1 MTFLFWGP
9 KFFWPSAVPEDYHVQ
24 DLEINCCFYYGTM
37 LCAYII
43 WKGTRQTVAAS
54 LFRLIL
60 ELICVCLTHF
70 LIFVQKMIADIWPKL
85 NICSN
90 LMYVLTF
97 LQWRFYTSLKLPSQI
112 VISNWS
118 WNKSF
123 ESKITHQGA
132 LTKKQLDDREFQFIY
147 ICSLLINTIF
157 KEIKWFE
164 IAVFYT

>member
-1 MTFLFWGP
+1 MECRNLEDHFNKIYCYHAKIPISGS
-9 KFFWPSAVPEDYHVQ
+9 SAVTEDYHVQ

-90 LMYVLTF
+90 LMYVLTS
-97 LQWRFYTSLKLPSQI
+97 LQRRFCTSLKLPSQI
-112 VISNWS
+112 VII
-118 WNKSF
+118 
-123 ESKITHQGA
+123 EVG
-132 LTKKQLDDREFQFIY
+132 
-147 ICSLLINTIF
+147 
-157 KEIKWFE
+157 IKGLKLR
-164 IAVFYT
+164 

>member
-1 MTFLFWGP
+1 MDWFLHSNITFKLCVSFLCPPPSQG
-9 KFFWPSAVPEDYHVQ
+9 FGPSAVPEDYHVQ

-43 WKGTRQTVAAS
+43 WKGTRQTEAAS

-90 LMYVLTF
+90 LMYVLTS
-97 LQWRFYTSLKLPSQI
+97 LQWRFCTSLKLPSQI
-112 VISNWS
+112 VII
-118 WNKSF
+118 
-123 ESKITHQGA
+123 EVG
-132 LTKKQLDDREFQFIY
+132 
-147 ICSLLINTIF
+147 
-157 KEIKWFE
+157 IKGLKLR
-164 IAVFYT
+164 